1 MRKRLVCALV
11 FLWGASLLFSGI
23 LKIVGRI
30 GTDGE
35 LYFELQMQAG
45 ILDSAGVSEETLKT
59 LDGALARYLRGGT
72 YALETDSG
80 EAISAEVFGETQ
92 PAFNNREMAHMRD
105 CQRLFLLLIDVMD
118 YSQFASKGLLIA
130 AILLFF
136 FTPRGKRPS
145 KKQLMLSA
153 GLAPLALMIP
163 LGAFAIWAAADF
175 GSAFT
180 FFHHLLFT
188 NDLWLLNPRTDLL
201 IRICP
206 ESMFAKM
213 GMMIGGQALI
223 RTVEYL
229 LISELAFFGAFW
241 LGKKFEEYMK

>member
-1 MRKRLVCALV
+1 MRKRLICLLV
-11 FLWGASLLFSGI
+11 FLCGACLLFSGI

-45 ILDSAGVSEETLKT
+45 VLDSAGISEETLKT

-72 YALETDSG
+72 YALEDDSG
-80 EAISAEVFGETQ
+80 AAIPAEVFGRIQ
-92 PAFNNREMAHMRD
+92 PAFNDREMAHMRD

-118 YSQFASKGLLIA
+118 DSQFASEGLLA
-130 AILLFF
+130 AALLLFF

-145 KKQLMLSA
+145 KRQLMLSA
-153 GLAPLALMIP
+153 GLAPLMLIVP

-175 GSAFT
+175 GSAFA

-188 NDLWLLNPRTDLL
+188 NDLWLLNPQTDLL

-213 GMMIGGQALI
+213 GMMIGGQAML

-229 LISELAFFGAFW
+229 LISELALFGAFW
-241 LGKKFEEYMK
+241 LGRKFEEYMK